1 MRPLCAGA
9 AAVLLFASS
18 VGLAQQA
25 GTCMDRFRVPLQPGA
40 TLTIHARPAGIHVV
54 ASDRSEI
61 LVTCTMKDRDFA
73 DEVHLEFSG
82 TQASGK
88 LTIHGGPSGNVELR
102 IEVPRETGLRIESPA
117 GQITVDQVEGNKE
130 IELDAGQIVVSGVT
144 DAEYHSIDAS
154 VDIGHVGA
162 SSFGI
167 DRGGFFRSFRKD
179 NSGGRYHLRAHLL
192 TGEIV
197 LN

>member
-1 MRPLCAGA
+1 MRPLCAGVA
-9 AAVLLFASS
+9 TVLLLASS
-18 VGLAQQA
+18 IGLAQQT
-25 GTCMDRFRVPLQPGA
+25 GTCMDRFHAPLQPGA
-40 TLTIHARPAGIHVV
+40 TLTIHARPSGIHVV
-54 ASDRSEI
+54 ASDRNEI
-61 LVTCTMKDRDFA
+61 VVTCTLKDRDFA
-73 DEVHLEFSG
+73 DEIYLEFSG
-82 TQASGK
+82 RQSSGK
-88 LTIHGGPSGNVELR
+88 LKIHGGPSNDLELH

-117 GQITVDQVEGNKE
+117 GQITIDQVQGNKE
-130 IELDAGQIVVSGVT
+130 IELDAGQIIVSGVS

-162 SSFGI
+162 SSFGV

-179 NSGGRYHLRAHLL
+179 NAGGRYHLRAHLL